1 MNSGGTM
8 VASQVIAV
16 PAGHIA
22 TIVTCLEMLA
32 VPAPTAPVRSAL
44 KLERWTAPIDLAG
57 YRALF
62 RAIGQPWL
70 WRGRL
75 VLDDATLAATLSM
88 PGLEVYVACRRDGT
102 PQGLLEL
109 DFSTDGQCE
118 LAYVG
123 LVPELT
129 GRGHGS
135 WLMGHALK
143 RAWAGQ
149 SGAGQSGA
157 GQSGAGQSGAG
168 QVGRPQIRRVWVHTC
183 DLDHPGALA
192 FYQRHGF
199 RPYERL
205 VEIYADP
212 RSSGLYPAETAP
224 GVPLL

>member
-1 MNSGGTM
+1 MTEGGTGGGTM

-16 PAGHIA
+16 PAGQIA
-22 TIVTCLEMLA
+22 TIVTCLEMT
-32 VPAPTAPVRSAL
+32 APTPPVAPVRSAL
-44 KLERWTAPIDLAG
+44 KLERWTAPFDLDR

-62 RAIGQPWL
+62 RAVGQPWL

-75 VLDDATLAATLSM
+75 VLDDAALAATLCA
-88 PGLEVYVACRRDGT
+88 PGLDVHVATRRDGT

-109 DFSTDGQCE
+109 DFSGHHQCE

-143 RAWAGQ
+143 RAWKDN
-149 SGAGQSGA
+149 
-157 GQSGAGQSGAG
+157 
-168 QVGRPQIRRVWVHTC
+168 IDRVWVHTC

-199 RPYERL
+199 RPYQRL
-205 VEIYADP
+205 VEIYDDP
-212 RSSGLYPAETAP
+212 RSNGLYPADTAP

>member
-1 MNSGGTM
+1 M
-8 VASQVIAV
+8 VASRVIAV
-16 PAGHIA
+16 PAGQIA
-22 TIVTCLEMLA
+22 TIVTCLEMTA
-32 VPAPTAPVRSAL
+32 PPAPVVPVKSAL
-44 KLERWTAPIDLAG
+44 KLERWTAPVDLDR

-75 VLDDATLAATLSM
+75 VMDDETLTATLNAPT
-88 PGLEVYVACRRDGT
+88 LEVHVATRRDGT

-109 DFSTDGQCE
+109 DFSGDRECE
-118 LAYVG
+118 LAYFG

-129 GRGHGS
+129 GRGHGA

-143 RAWAGQ
+143 RAWREGI
-149 SGAGQSGA
+149 S
-157 GQSGAGQSGAG
+157 
-168 QVGRPQIRRVWVHTC
+168 RVWVHTC
-183 DLDHPGALA
+183 DLDHPGALT

-212 RSSGLYPAETAP
+212 RASGLYPPETAP
-224 GVPLL
+224 EVPLLRAET

>member
-1 MNSGGTM
+1 M
-8 VASQVIAV
+8 VASRVIAV
-16 PAGHIA
+16 PAGQIA
-22 TIVTCLEMLA
+22 TIVTCLEMTA
-32 VPAPTAPVRSAL
+32 PPAPVVPVKSAL
-44 KLERWTAPIDLAG
+44 KLERWTAPVDLDR

-75 VLDDATLAATLSM
+75 VMDDETLTATLNAPT
-88 PGLEVYVACRRDGT
+88 LEVHVATRRDGT

-109 DFSTDGQCE
+109 DFSGDRDCE
-118 LAYVG
+118 LAYFG

-129 GRGHGS
+129 GRGHGA

-143 RAWAGQ
+143 RAWREG
-149 SGAGQSGA
+149 
-157 GQSGAGQSGAG
+157 
-168 QVGRPQIRRVWVHTC
+168 IRRVWVHTC
-183 DLDHPGALA
+183 DLDHPGALT

-212 RSSGLYPAETAP
+212 RASGLYPPETAP
-224 GVPLL
+224 EVPLLRAET

>member
-1 MNSGGTM
+1 MSEREGGGSM
-8 VASQVIAV
+8 VASRVIAV
-16 PAGHIA
+16 PPGHIA
-22 TIVTCLEMLA
+22 TIVTCLEMTA
-32 VPAPTAPVRSAL
+32 PPAPIAPVRSAL
-44 KLERWTAPIDLAG
+44 KLERWAAPVDLAR

-75 VLDDATLAATLSM
+75 VLDDAALAATLNM
-88 PGLEVYVACRRDGT
+88 PTLEVHVPCRRDGT

-109 DFSTDGQCE
+109 DFSQPGQCE

-129 GRGHGS
+129 GRGHGA

-143 RAWAGQ
+143 RAWQGQ
-149 SGAGQSGA
+149 SGQPPITRA
-157 GQSGAGQSGAG
+157 
-168 QVGRPQIRRVWVHTC
+168 WVHTC

-199 RPYERL
+199 QPYERL
-205 VEIYADP
+205 VEIYDDP

-224 GVPLL
+224 SVPLL

>member
-1 MNSGGTM
+1 M
-8 VASQVIAV
+8 VASRVIAV

-22 TIVTCLEMLA
+22 TIVTCLEMREP
-32 VPAPTAPVRSAL
+32 PAPALPVKSAL
-44 KLERWTAPIDLAG
+44 KLERWTAPVDLDR

-75 VLDDATLAATLSM
+75 VLDDAALAATLGA
-88 PGLEVYVACRRDGT
+88 PTLEVLVACRRDGT

-109 DFSTDGQCE
+109 DFADDGQCE

-129 GRGHGS
+129 GRGHGA

-143 RAWAGQ
+143 RAWQGQ
-149 SGAGQSGA
+149 PN
-157 GQSGAGQSGAG
+157 
-168 QVGRPQIRRVWVHTC
+168 RPPITRVWVHTC

-205 VEIYADP
+205 VEIYEDP
-212 RSSGLYPAETAP
+212 RASGLYPADTAP

>member
-1 MNSGGTM
+1 MRSGGSM

-16 PAGHIA
+16 PAGQIA
-22 TIVTCLEMLA
+22 TIVTCLEMTA
-32 VPAPTAPVRSAL
+32 ASAPVLPVKSAL
-44 KLERWTAPIDLAG
+44 KLERWSAPVDLAR

-75 VLDDATLAATLSM
+75 VLDNDALAATLNA
-88 PGLEVYVACRRDGT
+88 PALEVYVATRRDGT

-109 DFSTDGQCE
+109 DFSGTSQCE
-118 LAYVG
+118 LAYFG

-129 GRGHGS
+129 GRGHGA

-149 SGAGQSGA
+149 AGRDG
-157 GQSGAGQSGAG
+157 
-168 QVGRPQIRRVWVHTC
+168 ITRVWVHTC
-183 DLDHPGALA
+183 DLDHPGALG

-205 VEIYADP
+205 VEIYEDP
-212 RSSGLYPAETAP
+212 RIRGLYPAETAP
-224 GVPLL
+224 SVPLL

>member
-1 MNSGGTM
+1 M

-22 TIVTCLEMLA
+22 TIVTCLEMIA
-32 VPAPTAPVRSAL
+32 PPAPALPEKSAL
-44 KLERWTAPIDLAG
+44 RLERWTAPFDLCR
-57 YRALF
+57 YRTLF

-75 VLDDATLAATLSM
+75 VLDDAALAATLGA
-88 PGLEVYVACRRDGT
+88 PRLEVHVATRRDGT

-129 GRGHGS
+129 GRGHGG

-143 RAWAGQ
+143 RAWREG
-149 SGAGQSGA
+149 
-157 GQSGAGQSGAG
+157 
-168 QVGRPQIRRVWVHTC
+168 ITRVWVHTC

-199 RPYERL
+199 RPYQRL
-205 VEIYADP
+205 VEIYDDP
-212 RSSGLYPAETAP
+212 RAGGLYPPDTAP

>member
-1 MNSGGTM
+1 M
-8 VASQVIAV
+8 VASRVIAV
-16 PAGHIA
+16 PAGQIA
-22 TIVTCLEMLA
+22 TIVTCLEMTA
-32 VPAPTAPVRSAL
+32 PPAPVVPVKSAL
-44 KLERWTAPIDLAG
+44 KLERWTAPVDLDR

-75 VLDDATLAATLSM
+75 VMDDETLTATLNAPT
-88 PGLEVYVACRRDGT
+88 LEVHVATRRDGT

-109 DFSTDGQCE
+109 DFSGDRECE
-118 LAYVG
+118 LAYFG

-129 GRGHGS
+129 GRGHGA

-143 RAWAGQ
+143 RSWRDG
-149 SGAGQSGA
+149 
-157 GQSGAGQSGAG
+157 
-168 QVGRPQIRRVWVHTC
+168 IRRVWVHTC
-183 DLDHPGALA
+183 DLDHPGALT

-212 RSSGLYPAETAP
+212 RASGLYPPETAP
-224 GVPLL
+224 EVPLLRAET

>member
-1 MNSGGTM
+1 MTVGGTM

-22 TIVTCLEMLA
+22 TIVTCLEMTRPPA
-32 VPAPTAPVRSAL
+32 PVVPARSALRLEHWTAPVDIAR
-44 KLERWTAPIDLAG
+44 

-62 RAIGQPWL
+62 RSIGQPWL

-75 VLDDATLAATLSM
+75 VMDESTLASTLNT
-88 PGLEVYVACRRDGT
+88 PTLEVHVATRRDGT

-109 DFSTDGQCE
+109 DFSREGQCE

-129 GRGHGS
+129 GRGHGT

-143 RAWAGQ
+143 RAWIDG
-149 SGAGQSGA
+149 
-157 GQSGAGQSGAG
+157 
-168 QVGRPQIRRVWVHTC
+168 VTRVWVHTC
-183 DLDHPGALA
+183 DLDHPGALC

-199 RPYERL
+199 HPYERL
-205 VEIYADP
+205 VEIYEDP
-212 RSSGLYPAETAP
+212 RASGLYPAVTAP